1 MKDENG
7 CENILVKKKRKKDKP
22 YFKLHEAT
30 EEQAIV
36 NCNGNINGAGILKL
50 SLLS

>member
-1 MKDENG
+1 MF
-7 CENILVKKKRKKDKP
+7 LRKKKKNDKP
-22 YFKLHEAT
+22 YFMLHEAT